1 MDITCTL
8 CLFPRTCI
16 CSHETDSWQRREEW
30 RQTLFLLPW
39 EESGLRGR
47 SESKCAGQSGPR
59 VPGEPQNQKLQVHR
73 KQFSQSIKKLFLFI
87 HRMMRADRSHLWTN
101 GRLFWRPGWCA
112 LWWVMMGWKP
122 SLMNWVSVV
131 FFPSWFHSSFVSN
144 LPSISDIANTVVFP
158 VMHT

>member
-1 MDITCTL
+1 MKQIPDSAEKNDDKLYFFFREKSLDSGAGASPSVLARVGRVCLVSLRTRNCRCTG
-8 CLFPRTCI
+8 
-16 CSHETDSWQRREEW
+16 SS
-30 RQTLFLLPW
+30 
-39 EESGLRGR
+39 S
-47 SESKCAGQSGPR
+47 
-59 VPGEPQNQKLQVHR
+59 
-73 KQFSQSIKKLFLFI
+73 QFSQSIKKLFLFI

-112 LWWVMMGWKP
+112 LWWAMMGWKP